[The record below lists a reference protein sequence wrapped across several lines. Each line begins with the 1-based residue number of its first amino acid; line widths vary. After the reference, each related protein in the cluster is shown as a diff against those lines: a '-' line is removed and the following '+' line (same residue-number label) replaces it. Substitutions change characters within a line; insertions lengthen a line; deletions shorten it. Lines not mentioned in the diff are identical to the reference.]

1 MAAVVTHRLKK
12 QLLDTIYTEI
22 TGATERYYVAIGR
35 SEAWDSSETV
45 PTPTD
50 SFRTERNFRL
60 SSQSLKKVVD
70 VSYVIPR
77 HNWTTGTLYSAYDD
91 SYVGVP
97 TNAHYVLTEDN
108 QVYLCLRQG
117 KNAQGTSVTST
128 VKPTGTSALPLKTSD
143 GYVWKFM
150 YALTGATSTKFLSSN
165 FMPVQFITDSA
176 GDPSLSSID
185 VLQATVQEAAVKGQ
199 VINAVVTDGGS
210 GYTSAPSI
218 TFEGNGTGA
227 AATAFVHNGVVVKI
241 EMDSSA
247 DSALSLGK
255 NYDYANI
262 KFSGGGGTGAKA
274 RVNLSHDS
282 GIGANPIIDLRS
294 PSLMLN
300 VKPAGAENGDFIVA
314 NQDFR
319 QIALIKTPTR
329 HADSAYTPTTGR
341 ALRYLELTSV
351 SDAGSFSRDVT
362 ITGSTSGAQALIDD
376 IDSDRLYVH
385 QNEDTG
391 FTKFVEGE
399 AITGG
404 GQTGSL
410 TAAGEDSDTDAFYND
425 DIDQFSGSILYVE
438 NRAPVERTTT
448 QTEDIKA
455 VITL

>member
-12 QLLDTIYTEI
+12 QLLDTIHSEI
-22 TGATERYYVAIGR
+22 SDATERYFVAIGR

-60 SSQSLKKVVD
+60 SSQSLKQIVD
-70 VSYVIPR
+70 VSYVVPR
-77 HNWTTGTLYSAYDD
+77 HNWTTGTIYSAYDD

-117 KNAQGTSVTST
+117 KNAQGTTVTST
-128 VKPTGTSALPLKTSD
+128 VKPSGTSVLPLKTSD
-143 GYVWKFM
+143 GYVWKFL
-150 YALTGATSTKFLSSN
+150 YSLSGGTSQKFLSSN
-165 FMPVQFITDSA
+165 FMPVQYVGDSSN
-176 GDPSLSSID
+176 DPAISAVD
-185 VLQATVQEAAVKGQ
+185 ALQAAVREAGVKGQ
-199 VINAVVTDGGS
+199 VINVVVTGGGS
-210 GYTSAPSI
+210 GYTSAPTVS
-218 TFEGNGTGA
+218 FEGNGTGA
-227 AATAFVHNGVVVKI
+227 AATAFVHNGAGVKI

-247 DSALSLGK
+247 DSSLSLGK
-255 NYDYANI
+255 NYDFAGV
-262 KFSGGGGTGAKA
+262 KFTGGGGTGASA

-282 GIGANPIIDLRS
+282 GLGVNPIIDLRS

-300 VKPAGAENGDFIVA
+300 AKPNGTENGDFIVS

-319 QIALIKTPTR
+319 QIAIIKRPTS
-329 HADSAYTPTTGR
+329 HDDSAYSSLTGR

-362 ITGSTSGAQALIDD
+362 ITGSTSGAKALIDD

-410 TAAGEDSDTDAFYND
+410 TAANEDSDTDAFYND
-425 DIDQFSGSILYVE
+425 DIDQFSGTILYVE